1 MNIACLLV
9 PILIGLICAILGYLL
24 GRYCFRKNEVQPL
37 LSDLNECKENS
48 KKLSATISSLE
59 EKLKAKKPEKEESKT
74 SNASKSSAYKIE
86 DIEGIGPVI
95 GEKLRNVGIINT
107 DDFLENSKTQAQRK
121 KLADD
126 SELTEKQILKFA
138 NMVDLLRIAGVG
150 PEFAELLEA
159 SGVDTVPELAQ
170 RKADNLAKKMDEVN
184 AEKKLCRRI
193 PSVNEVSDWV
203 EQAKK
208 LPRALE
214 Y

>member
-1 MNIACLLV
+1 MNIACLLI

-24 GRYCFRKNEVQPL
+24 GRFSFRENEVQPL

-107 DDFLENSKTQAQRK
+107 DDFLETSKTPAQRK

-126 SELTEKQILKFA
+126 SGLTEKQILKFA
-138 NMVDLLRIAGVG
+138 NMVDLLRIDGVG

-193 PSVNEVSDWV
+193 PSVNEVTDWV